1 MINRYSSLFLP
12 TNEIQKMQNCLVST
26 IFIFIENRLVAI
38 GGLYDRGSVEVI
50 NERKKIICNVDSLP
64 YAFSYDS
71 YYSSATVIPTGILVC
86 GGDLH
91 IANKCHL
98 YKKTTSSWHSFP
110 SMTMS
115 RQFFDMKF
123 LNQGIWAVGG
133 MKVWNENGGRSNTL
147 DHFDLKERVWTRHD
161 IPIHVHAHCLTKLTH
176 DKLIVIGGDYSRE
189 YRTYDERV
197 REMTKI
203 F

>member
-1 MINRYSSLFLP
+1 
-12 TNEIQKMQNCLVST
+12 MQNCLVPT

-38 GGLYDRGSVEVI
+38 GGGSVEVI
-50 NERKKIICNVDSLP
+50 NERKKIIWNVDSLP
-64 YAFSYDS
+64 YGTYGT
-71 YYSSATVIPTGILVC
+71 SATIIPTGILVC
-86 GGDLH
+86 GGDWQ
-91 IANKCHL
+91 IGNKCHL

-110 SMTMS
+110 SMTLS

-133 MKVWNENGGRSNTL
+133 TKALDNNGGRRNTL

-161 IPIHVHAHCLTKLTH
+161 IPIHVHAHCLTELTH

-189 YRTYDERV
+189 YPDERV